1 VGGDLV
7 VLRRL
12 VKQPAQVDGALL
24 VPTYLV
30 EARQLLIVQRDLD
43 LVTRELIGGPSG
55 RSATG

>member
-30 EARQLLIVQRDLD
+30 AARQLLIVQR
-43 LVTRELIGGPSG
+43 TLIW
-55 RSATG
+55 